1 MFERFDEAKTEK
13 RQPNHRSRDTDR
25 HYLTAVAVGAAVRV
39 DRNGPFD
46 DPTFDGDSTGDNDDP
61 TGGVDV

>member
-13 RQPNHRSRDTDR
+13 RPPNHRSGDADR
-25 HYLTAVAVGAAVRV
+25 HYLTAVAVGAAARAES
-39 DRNGPFD
+39 DTPFD
-46 DPTFDGDSTGDNDDP
+46 DDPFDSAT